1 MLSFFMSTPKMK
13 SRAVIVL
20 VFFFVSCQSGNK
32 NTFDLLEASETSI
45 LFSND
50 LQHSEQ
56 FNTYTYRNFYN
67 GAGVATGDINN
78 DGLIDL
84 YFTGNQVDNRL
95 YLNKGNF
102 QFKDI
107 TEQAGVSCPG
117 VWSTG
122 VSMADVNGDGWLDI
136 YVCKSGPQEGSNRF
150 NELFINNG
158 DLTFTEKSSEY
169 RLNDIGLSNHAVF
182 FDYDR
187 DNDLDFYLLN
197 NSGRS
202 VGIYDLWEG
211 QREVRD
217 TLGGN
222 KLYRN
227 DGQYFTDV
235 SEEAGIYGSSIGF
248 GLGVTASDINGDG
261 WPDLF
266 VSNDFFER
274 DYLYINQMDGSF
286 KESMTAVMT
295 ETSLG
300 SMGADIADINNDLK
314 PDIFVSEM
322 LPESWERAK
331 SKSTFED
338 WDKHQ
343 ANIKNGFH
351 RQYSR
356 NVLQLNRGRQSGDA
370 KPYFSELSRLTY
382 LHATDWSWGSLTLDY
397 DNDGNKEGY
406 VANGIVK
413 DLIDQDYINFRAN
426 SSLEFSKYKK
436 DSLLLTKL
444 IESIPSQ
451 PIPNYLFK
459 NEGKLS
465 FTNVT
470 EDAGLSEPTFS
481 NGAIYAD
488 LDNDG
493 DLDLIVNNIN
503 QPAQLFRNLTS
514 QATENTYLNF
524 KLIGDNRNTSGIG
537 AKITVYDSAETF
549 YIEHYPVK
557 GYMSSVD
564 PRPHLGLGNRNEVD
578 SVTVEWPDG
587 RFQSFE
593 NVLTG
598 QTLQVDQ
605 KDAHLKKKPVIIR
618 QTLLREIYLG
628 VSIKHT
634 ENDFVDF
641 NRDRLLFEMYSNLGP
656 KLATG
661 DLNGDGRDDLVL
673 GGAVGFSTRIFQ
685 QTGQATFDE
694 VRFDIILDHSD
705 SEDSELAV
713 ADIDGNGSLDISVAS
728 GGNEF
733 SRGDFS
739 LRDRV
744 YLFGMEDGI
753 HSRELPAITSTSF
766 ICPIDFDNDGDL
778 DLVTGDRLLPFEY
791 GLPGALH
798 MYKNDGAGNFEE
810 VSREFLNDFQ
820 TIGLLTDAKAIDYDG
835 DNDMDLV
842 IVGEWMPII
851 LLENV
856 NGHFKIDSLS
866 ISNNFTGH
874 WKTVEV
880 ADFNDD
886 GIPDLFVGNS
896 GENTRLKG
904 SPEEPLTM
912 YVGDFDG
919 NGRLEHITCIYENGK
934 QVPIHQRQ
942 DLIKQLPNLARKFN
956 DYASYS
962 KASIFDLIDKSIL
975 DTGIKLEAQ
984 TLSSKL
990 YLSNAQGTFE
1000 PVKMP
1005 IELQFSSVFA
1015 ADIVDV
1021 NADGLVDLLVG
1032 GNQSR
1037 IKPEFGAN
1045 LGTYGQVFINRGA
1058 EGFEFLDAEKSGLLV
1073 KGEVRDIEH
1082 IKVGDRVIVLF
1093 ALNNDVLKAYEV
1105 GNF

>member
-1 MLSFFMSTPKMK
+1 MK

-370 KPYFSELSRLTY
+370 KPYFSDISRLTN
-382 LHATDWSWGSLTLDY
+382 LHATDWSWGALIFDY
-397 DNDGNKEGY
+397 DNDGNKDVY

-470 EDAGLSEPTFS
+470 
-481 NGAIYAD
+481 
-488 LDNDG
+488 
-493 DLDLIVNNIN
+493 
-503 QPAQLFRNLTS
+503 
-514 QATENTYLNF
+514 
-524 KLIGDNRNTSGIG
+524 
-537 AKITVYDSAETF
+537 
-549 YIEHYPVK
+549 
-557 GYMSSVD
+557 
-564 PRPHLGLGNRNEVD
+564 
-578 SVTVEWPDG
+578 
-587 RFQSFE
+587 
-593 NVLTG
+593 
-598 QTLQVDQ
+598 
-605 KDAHLKKKPVIIR
+605 
-618 QTLLREIYLG
+618 
-628 VSIKHT
+628 
-634 ENDFVDF
+634 
-641 NRDRLLFEMYSNLGP
+641 
-656 KLATG
+656 
-661 DLNGDGRDDLVL
+661 DD
-673 GGAVGFSTRIFQ
+673 I
-685 QTGQATFDE
+685 
-694 VRFDIILDHSD
+694 
-705 SEDSELAV
+705 
-713 ADIDGNGSLDISVAS
+713 
-728 GGNEF
+728 
-733 SRGDFS
+733 
-739 LRDRV
+739 
-744 YLFGMEDGI
+744 
-753 HSRELPAITSTSF
+753 
-766 ICPIDFDNDGDL
+766 
-778 DLVTGDRLLPFEY
+778 
-791 GLPGALH
+791 
-798 MYKNDGAGNFEE
+798 
-810 VSREFLNDFQ
+810 
-820 TIGLLTDAKAIDYDG
+820 
-835 DNDMDLV
+835 
-842 IVGEWMPII
+842 
-851 LLENV
+851 
-856 NGHFKIDSLS
+856 
-866 ISNNFTGH
+866 
-874 WKTVEV
+874 
-880 ADFNDD
+880 
-886 GIPDLFVGNS
+886 
-896 GENTRLKG
+896 
-904 SPEEPLTM
+904 
-912 YVGDFDG
+912 
-919 NGRLEHITCIYENGK
+919 
-934 QVPIHQRQ
+934 
-942 DLIKQLPNLARKFN
+942 
-956 DYASYS
+956 
-962 KASIFDLIDKSIL
+962 
-975 DTGIKLEAQ
+975 
-984 TLSSKL
+984 
-990 YLSNAQGTFE
+990 
-1000 PVKMP
+1000 
-1005 IELQFSSVFA
+1005 
-1015 ADIVDV
+1015 
-1021 NADGLVDLLVG
+1021 
-1032 GNQSR
+1032 
-1037 IKPEFGAN
+1037 
-1045 LGTYGQVFINRGA
+1045 
-1058 EGFEFLDAEKSGLLV
+1058 
-1073 KGEVRDIEH
+1073 
-1082 IKVGDRVIVLF
+1082 
-1093 ALNNDVLKAYEV
+1093 
-1105 GNF
+1105 